1 MAFVAVAGRR
11 GAFTVSLRGSSCVC
25 TGTRTFTMFTMY
37 CPYAKPS
44 RCFISLNRSSAFL
57 RWARFNRFRG

>member
-37 CPYAKPS
+37 CPYAEPGV
-44 RCFISLNRSSAFL
+44 CTY
-57 RWARFNRFRG
+57 GD